1 MTLPPRWNGCLRHF
15 LLTLHLNFRNPQGIV
30 YGYLVP
36 IVFLLALALAFVAQR
51 SWDSPTNR
59 TATLG
64 IIFYVLALG
73 VLAWAFLSIEWTLA
87 PLPETGTASD
97 MLQVRW
103 IPLVIAVPLTLAAF
117 LTFTNNLF
125 TPLNV
130 TLWVLDIICIVW
142 GFWLPGEGLR
152 APWTRFKAFL
162 KGD

>member
-1 MTLPPRWNGCLRHF
+1 LKSSREIEVQPVAPIESDSLAMAKPLGKNPPNPTAGPGVPCWHWPSLLWRNVPGIRQPTGRQPLGSFFMCLPLECWPGHF
-15 LLTLHLNFRNPQGIV
+15 L
-30 YGYLVP
+30 
-36 IVFLLALALAFVAQR
+36 
-51 SWDSPTNR
+51 SK
-59 TATLG
+59 
-64 IIFYVLALG
+64 
-73 VLAWAFLSIEWTLA
+73 EWTLA

-142 GFWLPGEGLR
+142 GFWLPGR
-152 APWTRFKAFL
+152 ACGRPGRASRL
-162 KGD
+162 S